1 MTSLVRYVQ
10 YLFNL
15 QHNTARIG
23 MQQCMDLTAYKESA
37 TAASRKIERLWHE
50 NAILHSGACPLS
62 EQDRELNV
70 ELSSS

>member
-1 MTSLVRYVQ
+1 
-10 YLFNL
+10 
-15 QHNTARIG
+15 

-62 EQDRELNV
+62 EQDRELNM